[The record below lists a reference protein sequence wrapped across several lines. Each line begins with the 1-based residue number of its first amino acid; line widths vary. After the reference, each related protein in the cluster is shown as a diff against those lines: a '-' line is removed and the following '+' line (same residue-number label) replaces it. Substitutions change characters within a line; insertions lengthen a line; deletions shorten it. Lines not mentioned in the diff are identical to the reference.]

1 MPPGPARLFPHPP
14 TGMSCSP
21 GRPGA
26 ALGRWEPGAHP
37 PIHTASRAA
46 ADARGRAGHQSAA
59 ASNLSGLSLQEAQQ
73 ILNVSK
79 LSPEEIQKV
88 RPPGRLGDKP
98 TTVGRGWQAA
108 SWWGREGGR
117 SGALAAAG
125 WDSRPASFVAVRA
138 AEAEAWPCLTGAC
151 PLLCPLAAPRVAAR

>member
-1 MPPGPARLFPHPP
+1 MPPGPACPFLHPL

-21 GRPGA
+21 GRFRA
-26 ALGRWEPGAHP
+26 ALGCWEPGAHP

-88 RPPGRLGDKP
+88 RPPSQLGDKP

-117 SGALAAAG
+117 SGALAAAS
-125 WDSRPASFVAVRA
+125 WDSRPPSCVAVRA
-138 AEAEAWPCLTGAC
+138 TEAETRPGLMGAC
-151 PLLCPLAAPRVAAR
+151 PLLRPLAAPSVGAR